1 MPAWFNDVT
10 KIMKRNE
17 FNKCIGEV
25 TVKTVEGY
33 FFAGTGNNK
42 NLLIPALTS
51 LSICCNIESSVSA
64 FTPRKVAMGVCW
76 FMPSSKNKG

>member
-33 FFAGTGNNK
+33 FLQVQGNRCLK
-42 NLLIPALTS
+42 LLI
-51 LSICCNIESSVSA
+51 
-64 FTPRKVAMGVCW
+64 K
-76 FMPSSKNKG
+76 